1 MTVLDWLFVGG
12 LSTALLCLVIGV
24 FFFILIFGLMKQ
36 YTELGKKRPKNKKK
50 KKRWVRTRRKLK
62 NKKNSYIKRSIT
74 LLIISASFASGA
86 VYARYYQLTNLSSAD
101 GNIIVQSYFITD
113 EVEKSLTSLQ
123 NGADVNKTREKL
135 LELSS
140 LLVSYGGT
148 LPENG
153 LSQKGQ
159 QMMNRYY
166 VQIREYGV
174 NIYSLSS
181 EQLSEPERITGYLED
196 LKRIKQTQKKIFK
209 QFSVNESALRQ
220 KK

>member
-1 MTVLDWLFVGG
+1 M
-12 LSTALLCLVIGV
+12 
-24 FFFILIFGLMKQ
+24 
-36 YTELGKKRPKNKKK
+36 
-50 KKRWVRTRRKLK
+50 
-62 NKKNSYIKRSIT
+62 
-74 LLIISASFASGA
+74 
-86 VYARYYQLTNLSSAD
+86 TNLSSAD

-123 NGADVNKTREKL
+123 NGADVDKTREKL

-140 LLVSYGGT
+140 LLASYGST
-148 LPENG
+148 TPENG

-166 VQIREYGV
+166 VQLREYGV

-181 EQLSEPERITGYLED
+181 EQLSESERITAYLED